1 MENKVIYMDHGATTA
16 AEPEVVQAMLPWY
29 TEWYGNPSGLYEFAT
44 KAKEAVEHARQ
55 ITADSLGVKP
65 EEIYFT
71 SGGTEADNWILK
83 GIVLDGK
90 PLQEKHII
98 TSSIEHHAML
108 HSCEYLE
115 KLGCQVT
122 YLPVDETGRIDLWEL
137 EQAIR
142 PETVLISIMFANNE
156 IGTVQP
162 VYEIGKIAKKYQI
175 PFHTDAVQAYMH
187 MPIDVRELGI
197 TALSASSHKFC
208 GPKGVGFLYVEE
220 GSPLEN
226 YMHGG
231 AQERRKR
238 AGTENVP
245 GIVGMGKA
253 IELGMQ
259 YLEQDAA
266 YVRELRE
273 YMLQSLFDKIP
284 YLVLNGSA
292 SERLPGNIN
301 ISLQYVEGA
310 SLLVLLDMEG
320 ICASAGSACTAGD
333 HSISHVLQAI
343 HLPEDLARGTIRFT
357 LGTDNTKEEVD
368 TVVQHLAQ
376 FVKDLRGFSD
386 DFTEGS
392 SQAYDV

>member
-1 MENKVIYMDHGATTA
+1 MENKIIYMDHGATTA
-16 AEPEVVQAMLPWY
+16 TAPEAVQAMLPWY
-29 TEWYGNPSGLYEFAT
+29 SQWYGNPSGLYEFAA
-44 KAKEAVEHARQ
+44 KSKEAVEHARQ
-55 ITADSLGVKP
+55 VIAESIAVKP
-65 EEIYFT
+65 GEIYFT
-71 SGGTEADNWILK
+71 GGGTEADNWILK
-83 GIVLDGK
+83 GSVLDGK

-122 YLPVDETGRIDLWEL
+122 YLPVDETGLICLQDLEA
-137 EQAIR
+137 AIR

-156 IGTVQP
+156 IGTIQP
-162 VYEIGKIAKKYQI
+162 VREIANIAEKHQI

-187 MPIDVRELGI
+187 MPINASEMGI
-197 TALSASSHKFC
+197 TALSASSHKFQ
-208 GPKGVGFLYVEE
+208 GPKGVGFLYVKE
-220 GSPLEN
+220 GSRLEN
-226 YMHGG
+226 FMHGG

-253 IELGMQ
+253 VELGMQ
-259 YLEQDAA
+259 YLEQESA

-273 YMLQSLFDKIP
+273 YMIQSMFQKIP
-284 YLVLNGSA
+284 YICLNGSVK
-292 SERLPGNIN
+292 ERLPGNIN
-301 ISLQYVEGA
+301 VSLQYVEGA

-333 HSISHVLQAI
+333 HSISHVLKAI

-357 LGTDNTKEEVD
+357 LGPDNTKEEVD
-368 TVVQHLAQ
+368 IVIRHLEQ

-386 DFTEGS
+386 AFTEES
-392 SQAYDV
+392 LRAYDV